1 MCIRDSD
8 NVVLTPHLA
17 ASTTEAQEKVAVIIA
32 EQICDYLRDGVAR
45 NAVNVTPMDPKVRE
59 RVAPFLA
66 LAEKLGRFQSQ
77 MVEGRLRE
85 VTVEYS
91 GEIPTE
97 AIAALTVAILKGYF
111 ERFLS
116 GPCLLYT
123 SPKPTRL
130 LSISYAVF

>member
-85 VTVEYS
+85 VTVESVSYTHLTL
-91 GEIPTE
+91 PTSD
-97 AIAALTVAILKGYF
+97 L
-111 ERFLS
+111 
-116 GPCLLYT
+116 
-123 SPKPTRL
+123 
-130 LSISYAVF
+130 